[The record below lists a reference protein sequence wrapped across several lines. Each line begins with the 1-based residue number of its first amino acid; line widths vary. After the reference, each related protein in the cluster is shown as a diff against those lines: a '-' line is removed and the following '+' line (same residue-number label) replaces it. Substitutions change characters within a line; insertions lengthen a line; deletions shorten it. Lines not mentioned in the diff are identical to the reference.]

1 MNENLEEYSFEDLM
15 EKLEEIACELEKGE
29 LNLDESVNKFE
40 EGMEVSKQCSKRLDD
55 AEKRISILLKQGEEL
70 VEENFLPDNND

>member
-1 MNENLEEYSFEDLM
+1 MKENLEEYSFEDLM

>member
-1 MNENLEEYSFEDLM
+1 MKENLEEYSFEDLM
-15 EKLEEIACELEKGE
+15 EKLEEISCELEKGE

-55 AEKRISILLKQGEEL
+55 AEKRISIL
-70 VEENFLPDNND
+70 

>member
-1 MNENLEEYSFEDLM
+1 MKENLEEYSFEDLM
-15 EKLEEIACELEKGE
+15 EKLEEIAYELEKGE

>member
-1 MNENLEEYSFEDLM
+1 MKENLEEYSFEDLM

-70 VEENFLPDNND
+70 VEENFLPNNND

>member
-1 MNENLEEYSFEDLM
+1 M
-15 EKLEEIACELEKGE
+15 EKLEEIAYELEKGE